1 MNQPGGKGHQQT
13 YSVVLKGIT
22 VAGEESSEE
31 LKDVS
36 VFQFSDGNTALC
48 EVYFGDTGRSL
59 IIPLAGSKGDKS
71 SSNNPAFGKRA
82 VLWTNERNGLPGG
95 YAWAYWLPF
104 EGAETAVIK
113 KQRLQMEAFASVRCV
128 KK

>member
-48 EVYFGDTGRSL
+48 EVYFGRHRSQPYYSFGWLEGR
-59 IIPLAGSKGDKS
+59 
-71 SSNNPAFGKRA
+71 
-82 VLWTNERNGLPGG
+82 
-95 YAWAYWLPF
+95 
-104 EGAETAVIK
+104 
-113 KQRLQMEAFASVRCV
+113 
-128 KK
+128 